1 MSVPAVVQGVTDVA
15 AQSVERQLAAT
26 FRSVKGATVQ
36 AYGVDAKGNR
46 VESWAAS
53 AIRVSI
59 ACALS
64 DSGAELIREQ
74 LASTGA
80 TVRLTAFTGM
90 IAGQR
95 CARRQHRITVLLD
108 DAAAQKLAT
117 VRLEIA
123 DEEISTAARLVKEAT
138 AEYAEFKKQPGQ
150 GTYERTC
157 QVCHKGFVSNW
168 PRSTFCGQIC
178 RRTAARAASRAREA
192 RKREAREKEKDA
204 TS

>member
-1 MSVPAVVQGVTDVA
+1 MDTASQ
-15 AQSVERQLAAT
+15 QVERQLAAT

-80 TVRLTAFTGM
+80 PASHRCTAGRR
-90 IAGQR
+90 AGP
-95 CARRQHRITVLLD
+95 
-108 DAAAQKLAT
+108 
-117 VRLEIA
+117 
-123 DEEISTAARLVKEAT
+123 
-138 AEYAEFKKQPGQ
+138 PG
-150 GTYERTC
+150 G
-157 QVCHKGFVSNW
+157 GWS
-168 PRSTFCGQIC
+168 
-178 RRTAARAASRAREA
+178 
-192 RKREAREKEKDA
+192 
-204 TS
+204 

>member
-95 CARRQHRITVLLD
+95 CARR
-108 DAAAQKLAT
+108 
-117 VRLEIA
+117 
-123 DEEISTAARLVKEAT
+123 
-138 AEYAEFKKQPGQ
+138 
-150 GTYERTC
+150 
-157 QVCHKGFVSNW
+157 
-168 PRSTFCGQIC
+168 
-178 RRTAARAASRAREA
+178 
-192 RKREAREKEKDA
+192 
-204 TS
+204 